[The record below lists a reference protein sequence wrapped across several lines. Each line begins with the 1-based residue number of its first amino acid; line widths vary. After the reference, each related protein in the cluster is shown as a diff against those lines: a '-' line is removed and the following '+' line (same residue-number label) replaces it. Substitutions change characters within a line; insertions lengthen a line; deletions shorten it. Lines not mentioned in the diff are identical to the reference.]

1 MKTQRLVFILFAM
14 VCVLVFVLGV
24 FRPVSATQVV
34 LVPNAGELRFQLIGN
49 EPIAGPDGRAL
60 VKDWAALMFKDRKT
74 GECYLVFSRG
84 SGMSA
89 ASVATCRQ

>member
-1 MKTQRLVFILFAM
+1 MTTQRLVLILFG
-14 VCVLVFVLGV
+14 VLCVLVFILGV

-34 LVPNAGELRFQLIGN
+34 LVPRANEVRFQLIGN
-49 EPIAGPDGRAL
+49 EPIAGPDGHAL
-60 VKDWAALMFKDRKT
+60 VKDWAVLMFKDRKT

-84 SGMSA
+84 SDMSA